1 MIRKTIK
8 NMMELKKFVKILEKQ
23 GLSRKEIKE
32 RVKVFLDERKPT
44 DLED

>member
-8 NMMELKKFVKILEKQ
+8 NMMELKKFVKTLEKQ

-32 RVKVFLDERKPT
+32 RVKVFLDERKRT